1 MSSDPHFEEIR
12 QRITK
17 RYANRPQFFGHLAA
31 FVVVNGLGWLLL
43 WPLPGILFYAA
54 LFVSGSWFLGLLIHT
69 INFIMTEARENAIEQ
84 AIEAERRWRDMPEQE
99 MKRKRERLTLNDDGE
114 IETTYDDATSWAEK
128 RNQRL

>member
-1 MSSDPHFEEIR
+1 
-12 QRITK
+12 
-17 RYANRPQFFGHLAA
+17 
-31 FVVVNGLGWLLL
+31 
-43 WPLPGILFYAA
+43 
-54 LFVSGSWFLGLLIHT
+54 
-69 INFIMTEARENAIEQ
+69 MTEARENAIEQ

>member
-17 RYANRPQFFGHLAA
+17 RYANRTQFFGHLAA

-43 WPLPGILFYAA
+43 WPLPGMLFYAA